1 MTKRVMLLGERGA
14 DVEGLTHGVG
24 VALAELMQA
33 GWSVPAGMVVTTDGC
48 RAYCTRLGQLSDEIM
63 EELVRAIRHL
73 EQQTGTSFGGP
84 NHPLLFDV
92 RSDEAGSSSV
102 SEEYAISYVGLND
115 ETAEHLAHQ
124 TGNRFYALQC
134 YLAVLQRYGQMIY
147 GIPYKMTLAQPS
159 DSEPYFSGEAEL
171 ESLIEERKGLIQ
183 AISGSPFPQDVF
195 FQLQAAVRA
204 VFSSANKMNHRAGLL
219 EDQTKEEA
227 IKGTANGATSRSA
240 VLIQAMVEGKDV
252 DYIGS
257 GKVYTRNPATGEQGM
272 IGDYLPSR
280 SESGMVHALSYLKR
294 NNSKRYTDLE
304 IICTELERRTG
315 IVLELSYVVKSGSVC
330 IQHVQ
335 PAKLS
340 SLATIRNAVHFVHE
354 GLVSKEEALLRMRS
368 EDVTACM
375 QQELPE
381 LKVLLEWADDIK
393 DLSILAKV
401 EHISEA
407 GHARAWDAEGIGLC
421 VTETMLLSP
430 SRKPYMQKMLLAD
443 TEAERRRGLERL
455 LPMQQSDMECLF
467 EVMDGRPVNIQLFDF
482 PLQELFQDVNVLEQ
496 DSNASALILSQIH
509 EMQLEAIFKAA
520 VKSIRKGLWVRPEI
534 IIPHVE
540 HVQEIQ
546 KMRALVDHV
555 ADQVLGE
562 ERRHCIYKVGA
573 AVNSQKSARTVAQIA
588 RYADFISFDA
598 DTLTQSIY
606 GNTREETTEREL
618 VDEETFQRECSS
630 SHTFD
635 IEGVGRLVEMTAT
648 QGRIRKP
655 HLKTSITGEHIL
667 DAASI
672 SFIHDI
678 KLVAVC
684 CRPEQ
689 IPWARIA
696 AAQAV
701 IRASRNHQSMK
712 NEDISTI
719 A

>member
-14 DVEGLTHGVG
+14 DLEGLTHGVG

-92 RSDEAGSSSV
+92 RSDEAGYSSV

-115 ETAEHLAHQ
+115 DTVEDLARQ
-124 TGNRFYALQC
+124 TGNRFCALQC
-134 YLAVLQRYGQMIY
+134 YLALLQQYGHMVH
-147 GIPYKMTLAQPS
+147 GIPYKMAFAKTA
-159 DSEPYFSGEAEL
+159 DSENYFTREAEL
-171 ESLIEERKGLIQ
+171 ESWIEEKKGWIQ
-183 AISGSPFPQDVF
+183 AISGSPFPQDVIS
-195 FQLQAAVRA
+195 QLQAAVRA
-204 VFSSANKMNHRAGLL
+204 VYSAEQINHGDDPTEGKTKAGV
-219 EDQTKEEA
+219 TKKA
-227 IKGTANGATSRSA
+227 TNGAA
-240 VLIQAMVEGKDV
+240 VLIQAMVQD
-252 DYIGS
+252 DYANHKGA

-272 IGDYLPSR
+272 IGDYLPAR
-280 SESGMVHALSYLKR
+280 SKSGMVHALSYLKR
-294 NNSKRYTDLE
+294 NSLKRYTELE
-304 IICTELERRTG
+304 MICTELERRAG
-315 IVLELSYVVKSGSVC
+315 AVLELSYVVKPGSVC

-340 SLATIRNAVHFVHE
+340 SLATIRNAVHFVQE

-381 LKVLLEWADDIK
+381 LKVLLEWANEIK
-393 DLSILAKV
+393 ELSILAKV
-401 EHISEA
+401 EHITEA
-407 GHARAWDAEGIGLC
+407 WQARVWDAEGVGLC
-421 VTETMLLSP
+421 TTETMLLSP
-430 SRKPYMQKMLLAD
+430 SRKPFVQKMILAD

-467 EVMDGRPVNIQLFDF
+467 EVMDGRPVNIQLFNF
-482 PLQELFQDVNVLEQ
+482 LLQGLFLDVNMLEQ
-496 DSNASALILSQIH
+496 DSNDSALILSQIH
-509 EMQLEAIFKAA
+509 EMQLEAIFRAA

-534 IIPHVE
+534 MIPHVE

-573 AVNSQKSARTVAQIA
+573 AVTSQNSARKAAQIA

-606 GNTREETTEREL
+606 GNTREETTGREQ

-630 SHTFD
+630 PHTFD

-655 HLKTSITGEHIL
+655 HLKTSITVEHIL

-689 IPWARIA
+689 IPWARVA

>member
-1 MTKRVMLLGERGA
+1 MTKRVISLEESGVELKGLPYSMGA
-14 DVEGLTHGVG
+14 
-24 VALAELMQA
+24 ALAERMQE

-48 RAYCTRLGQLSDEIM
+48 RSYCTRLGQLSDEIM
-63 EELVRAIRHL
+63 EELVSAIRQL

-92 RSDEAGSSSV
+92 RSDETV
-102 SEEYAISYVGLND
+102 SFSALEKYAISYVGLND
-115 ETAEHLAHQ
+115 ETVEGLAHQ
-124 TGNRFYALQC
+124 TGDRFYALQC
-134 YLAVLQRYGQMIY
+134 YLAVLQQYGHLVH
-147 GIPYKMTLAQPS
+147 GIPYKMTFVKPAA
-159 DSEPYFSGEAEL
+159 SEPYFSGETEL
-171 ESLIEERKGLIQ
+171 ESWIEEWKDLIQ
-183 AISGSPFPQDVF
+183 AVSGSPFPQDVF
-195 FQLQAAVRA
+195 TQLQTAVRA
-204 VFSSANKMNHRAGLL
+204 VFCSADQMNHGADPL

-227 IKGTANGATSRSA
+227 TKGAAKGTTNGPA
-240 VLIQAMVEGKDV
+240 VLMQAMVQGNDV
-252 DYIGS
+252 DYKGS
-257 GKVYTRNPATGEQGM
+257 GKVCTRNPATGEQGM

-280 SESGMVHALSYLKR
+280 SKSGMVHALSYLKR
-294 NNSKRYTDLE
+294 NNSKRYTELE
-304 IICTELERRTG
+304 MICMELERRTG
-315 IVLELSYVVKSGSVC
+315 TVLELTYVVKTDSVC

-335 PAKLS
+335 PARLS
-340 SLATIRNAVHFVHE
+340 SLATIRNAVNFVHE

-368 EDVTACM
+368 EDIAAGM

-381 LKVLLEWADDIK
+381 LKILLEWADDIK
-393 DLSILAKV
+393 ELSILSKV
-401 EHISEA
+401 EHISEVW
-407 GHARAWDAEGIGLC
+407 HARAWDAEGVGLC
-421 VTETMLLSP
+421 TTETMLLSP
-430 SRKPYMQKMLLAD
+430 SRKPYMQKMLLAE
-443 TEAERRRGLERL
+443 TEADRRRGLERL

-467 EVMDGRPVNIQLFDF
+467 EAMDGRPVNIQLFDF
-482 PLQELFQDVNVLEQ
+482 PLQELFQDEKVLESQ
-496 DSNASALILSQIH
+496 SNDSALVLSQIH
-509 EMQLEAIFKAA
+509 EMQLEAIFRAA

-534 IIPHVE
+534 MIPHVE

-562 ERRHCIYKVGA
+562 ERRHCVYKVGA
-573 AVNSQKSARTVAQIA
+573 AVTSAKVAWTAAHIA

-606 GNTREETTEREL
+606 GNTREKTSGREL
-618 VDEETFQRECSS
+618 VEGETSQIECNS
-630 SHTFD
+630 SHTFS
-635 IEGVGRLVEMTAT
+635 IEGVGRLVEMAAA

-667 DAASI
+667 DTACI

-684 CRPEQ
+684 CKPEQ

-701 IRASRNHQSMK
+701 IRASHNNQSMK